1 MCITLEKGIVS
12 LVQMTH
18 DTMKEGVKGTLG
30 DQLIVNLSAQATLG
44 SHQ

>member
-18 DTMKEGVKGTLG
+18 DTMVEGVKGTLG
-30 DQLIVNLSAQATLG
+30 DKLIVNLSARAALG